1 METVDKNQTIDET
14 KRKLKVSREKLATEL
29 ELKLQDIK
37 KDAKD
42 FGKQTLLIG
51 GGIYLS
57 WKLIKKIAGSKKK
70 NKKYYYKGKP
80 PKLGFGRML
89 ANQLMTVAIAAVTAE
104 IKKSFDKKPVNGR

>member
-1 METVDKNQTIDET
+1 METIDKNQTIDET
-14 KRKLKVSREKLATEL
+14 KRKLKISREKLGTEL

-57 WKLIKKIAGSKKK
+57 WKLVKKIAGSKKK
-70 NKKYYYKGKP
+70 KKKYYYKGKP
-80 PKLGFGRML
+80 QKMSFGRML
-89 ANQLMTVAIAAVTAE
+89 TNQLMTVAVAAITAE
-104 IKKSFDKKPVNGR
+104 IKKSFDKKPVNAR